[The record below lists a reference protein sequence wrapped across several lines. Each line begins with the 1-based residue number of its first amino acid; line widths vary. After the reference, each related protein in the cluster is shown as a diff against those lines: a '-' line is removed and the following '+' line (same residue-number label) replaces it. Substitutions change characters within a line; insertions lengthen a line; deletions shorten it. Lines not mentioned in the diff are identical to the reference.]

1 MSHWHLRPKSF
12 FYKVATLT
20 LLTGTLLAGNIPCA
34 AFSAD
39 SSLGPVSEAESAILW
54 KDSQKYYKSEDCENA
69 LSRLKRLVDRY
80 PGYPSAED
88 YRKARF
94 ELGHCYYEQKQ
105 DREAIKTL
113 KTYLE
118 GAGDH
123 PDAEQAREM
132 IGLAQL
138 RTKKLHEAYLT
149 SEELQ
154 KSESLETQAKA
165 LLLRSQ
171 VWIARKQNG
180 KAKASTVSA
189 LALADQS
196 RSKPLLAQARTQE
209 FEILTRE
216 CALPSEAGV
225 RRKKNTG
232 KGEAQVR
239 KELEARGICLTEA
252 LIEYRKALTPEHGAS
267 AERATLL
274 ASQAFKDYRRACENP
289 PNPPKLQ
296 PKDRT
301 AQQLISYKTELA
313 DHLTQIYETHRKAAL
328 QMISNW
334 KQETPPPSEF
344 VQRRLQILEE
354 SLK

>member
-1 MSHWHLRPKSF
+1 MSHWHLRPESF
-12 FYKVATLT
+12 FYKAATLA
-20 LLTGTLLAGNIPCA
+20 LLASSIPCS
-34 AFSAD
+34 AFAAD

-54 KDSQKYYKSEDCENA
+54 KDSQKYYKTEDCENA

-105 DREAIKTL
+105 DGEAIKTL

-118 GAGDH
+118 GPGDH
-123 PDAEQAREM
+123 PDAERAREM

-171 VWIARKQNG
+171 VWIARNQNG

-196 RSKPLLAQARTQE
+196 QSKPLLAQARTQE

-216 CALPSEAGV
+216 CALPSAKKSAKDEA
-225 RRKKNTG
+225 R
-232 KGEAQVR
+232 VR
-239 KELEARGICLTEA
+239 KDMETRGTCLTEA
-252 LIEYRKALTPEHGAS
+252 LIQFRKALAPEHTAS
-267 AERATLL
+267 AERATLI
-274 ASQAFKDYRRACENP
+274 ATQAFKDYRRACENP

-301 AQQLISYKTELA
+301 AEQLKSYKVELA

-334 KQETPPPSEF
+334 KQENPPPSEF